1 MRVIHHADHGVAD
14 HGVIASFCDQW
25 VWKQGLIPPGPAAG
39 LLPPPSLGHAWSM
52 GEVRSM
58 PVRGDV
64 FADARGG
71 DRTMRVS
78 HHVDQGVIVLSLWLG
93 PVCRASFRLVADDV
107 DRLVAALSG
116 VATPDEREMAR
127 TGAAFPG
134 VAEGS
139 GGVEEPG
146 GAGLAAGGDVEAA
159 GSPAVGPDD
168 VERTGR
174 VDHRAV
180 VALLRPA

>member
-1 MRVIHHADHGVAD
+1 
-14 HGVIASFCDQW
+14 
-25 VWKQGLIPPGPAAG
+25 
-39 LLPPPSLGHAWSM
+39 M
-52 GEVRSM
+52 GEIRSM

-78 HHVDQGVIVLSLWLG
+78 HHVDQGVVVLSLWLG

-116 VATPDEREMAR
+116 AATPGDGEMAR

-134 VAEGS
+134 VP
-139 GGVEEPG
+139 EEPG
-146 GAGLAAGGDVEAA
+146 GAELVAGGDAEAA
-159 GSPAVGPDD
+159 GSSAVVPDD

-180 VALLRPA
+180 VALPRPA